1 MDLERSAGTFAGD
14 VVAERDEAK
23 TKDLQ
28 CPSLGERSVDHG
40 EDELLGTEMDEIL
53 AAKMV
58 IINDVSTP
66 KSWLH

>member
-1 MDLERSAGTFAGD
+1 MDLERSAGTFAGE

-23 TKDLQ
+23 TKGLQ

-58 IINDVSTP
+58 IINDVNTP
-66 KSWLH
+66 NCSLH